1 MQTRVRALIAL
12 AVATLVLCSLSVLA
26 QSQDPPKQAKK
37 ADGGLPDLV
46 AGLKATPGCLGVDTA
61 RTSSGKNVIFAWFE
75 NKQAVVK
82 WYNSDMHKQ
91 LMKKFFPDQTP
102 PKPLKHVADDTGPI
116 MVVASITP
124 TDKPPVGGLALPVS
138 QIAIELYQPLP
149 GGAALGGRFAPSTFK
164 VPQLREY
171 TPQDK

>member
-1 MQTRVRALIAL
+1 
-12 AVATLVLCSLSVLA
+12 
-26 QSQDPPKQAKK
+26 
-37 ADGGLPDLV
+37 
-46 AGLKATPGCLGVDTA
+46 VDTA

-91 LMKKFFPDQTP
+91 LMKKFFPDETF
-102 PKPLKHVADDTGPI
+102 PKPMKHVADDTGPV

-124 TDKPPVGGLALPVS
+124 TDKPKPNPLGLPIS

-149 GGAALGGRFAPSTFK
+149 GGAAMGGRFAPTGFK
-164 VPQLREY
+164 VPNLREY
-171 TPQDK
+171 PAEGK